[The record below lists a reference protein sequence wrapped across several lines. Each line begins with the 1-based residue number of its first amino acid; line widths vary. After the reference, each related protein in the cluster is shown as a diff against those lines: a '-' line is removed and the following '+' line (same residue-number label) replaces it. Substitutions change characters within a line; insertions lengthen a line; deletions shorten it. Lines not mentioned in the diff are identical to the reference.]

1 MCRGSI
7 GSQGHD
13 AMSQQTSNRRK
24 ADKRK
29 GEQTMKKTI
38 EELKKDAIEML
49 ENDDELFVDMVKRA
63 RRIQRLR

>member
-1 MCRGSI
+1 MTERIDIKS
-7 GSQGHD
+7 
-13 AMSQQTSNRRK
+13 
-24 ADKRK
+24 
-29 GEQTMKKTI
+29 KTI